1 MTKMK
6 KSSLTKETQLKQ
18 NMNIKNNEKSII
30 YGIQGDRGSFNE
42 EAILYYT
49 NEKDIKDYKIKYLH
63 TSENVMKALETGDIT
78 IGQMAVHNTLGGIV
92 DETINAI
99 AKYKCQITDKFT
111 IRIAHTLMMRADA
124 NYSDVTI
131 IMTHPQVLAQC
142 KRNLAKKYP
151 HLKLMS
157 GKGELVDHGLVAKQ
171 LGLGILPK
179 YIATMG
185 SKVLAVIYN
194 LKVIETAMQDTNENY
209 TTFVHVISFREVI

>member
-1 MTKMK
+1 MIKIER
-6 KSSLTKETQLKQ
+6 SSLTKGTQLKQ
-18 NMNIKNNEKSII
+18 NMNTKNNAKPIL

-42 EAILYYT
+42 EAILYYIQR
-49 NEKDIKDYKIKYLH
+49 EKAKGYEIKYLH
-63 TSENVMKALETGDIT
+63 TSANVMKALEAGEIT
-78 IGQMAVHNTLGGIV
+78 IGQMAIHNTLGGIV
-92 DETINAI
+92 DESINAI

-111 IRIAHTLMMRADA
+111 IRIAHSLMMRADA
-124 NYSDVTI
+124 NYSDVTT

-142 KRNLAKKYP
+142 KRNLAKKHP

-179 YIATMG
+179 HIATMG
-185 SKVLAVIYN
+185 SKVLAEINN
-194 LKVIETAMQDTNENY
+194 LKVIETDMQDTNENY